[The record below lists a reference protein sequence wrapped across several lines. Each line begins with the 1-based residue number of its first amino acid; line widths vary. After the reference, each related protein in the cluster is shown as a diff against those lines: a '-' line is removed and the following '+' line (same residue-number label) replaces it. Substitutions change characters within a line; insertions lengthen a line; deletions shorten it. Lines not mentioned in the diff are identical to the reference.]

1 MKYKTLLLI
10 VILISLSAG
19 LPAQT
24 RPLAI
29 NDLTIHSDN
38 TKYTYIGKGIA
49 EMIAVELRKSPGIQL
64 IEREKRTQ
72 LVEEMSFS
80 LSGLTDSEQQLEI
93 GKMLSARYVIFGDII
108 DMDREMLIS
117 LRMIEVETGE
127 IVWNEKLT
135 EELSRYDYIS
145 GYFAESILS
154 YMDAEVSST
163 TVVKAEQTAEK
174 SEEVVVALSRAIDH
188 YDKQETEK
196 ARKELGA
203 AKALDPESETVEYY
217 LSKLVVNTTRFKVLM
232 EPYFSYQNP
241 AFLGIIRTDMFFF
254 SGTIPPA
261 YTITNINKNQVE
273 GINMTSFGADKYI
286 SEQTWNGYEGYAFP
300 IGSRMGLRITTT
312 HCGFSD
318 RRWEGS
324 YDDGP
329 VTTTGRNSMGG
340 IIDLGYAL
348 KERWALGFG
357 AGLFSMSK
365 EDMGPKAAIIAPDRA
380 VLSLN
385 LGVLY
390 RRPDES
396 LIVDSRLGYNSDT
409 YETIDEVTL
418 LEDKEV
424 MSPILL
430 ENTLTL
436 SLNDRRTFLLVKQ
449 INNVCFD
456 RTYYYATIMP
466 AVEHFLTDWV
476 SFRGG
481 IEGSFSIL
489 NDSAQIGYGILGG
502 FTLRYPKWG
511 LECDF
516 NVTYRLRP
524 SRAVEELL
532 YKDLVIL
539 MNITLNDVFI
549 SRE

>member
-10 VILISLSAG
+10 VILISLAAG

-72 LVEEMSFS
+72 IVEEMSFS

-135 EELSRYDYIS
+135 EKLSRYDYIS

-163 TVVKAEQTAEK
+163 TVVKAEQAAEK
-174 SEEVVVALSRAIDH
+174 SEEVVVSLSKAIDH

-196 ARKELGA
+196 ARKELGV

-217 LSKLVVNTTRFKVLM
+217 LSKLVVNTTKFKVLM

-261 YTITNINKNQVE
+261 YTITNIMENQVE
-273 GINMTSFGADKYI
+273 GINMTSFGDDKYI
-286 SEQTWNGYEGYAFP
+286 SEQTWDGYEGYAFP
-300 IGSRMGLRITTT
+300 IGSRTGLRITTT

-318 RRWEGS
+318 RRWEGD
-324 YDDGP
+324 YDDGYIS
-329 VTTTGRNSMGG
+329 TGRTSNGA
-340 IIDLGYAL
+340 IIDFGYAL
-348 KERWALGFG
+348 NERWALGFG
-357 AGLFSMSK
+357 AGLFLVQK
-365 EDMGPKAAIIAPDRA
+365 EDSRHIE
-380 VLSLN
+380 VLTNWDKEVFTLN

-396 LIVDSRLGYNSDT
+396 LIIDSRLGYNSDT

-436 SLNDRRTFLLVKQ
+436 SLNDRRTFFLVKQ

-456 RTYYYATIMP
+456 RTYYYATLMP

-481 IEGSFSIL
+481 IECSFSLL
-489 NDSAQIGYGILGG
+489 NDSALIGYGILGG
-502 FTLRYPKWG
+502 FTLRNNKRRFEFD
-511 LECDF
+511 L

-532 YKDLVIL
+532 YKDLVML
-539 MNITLNDVFI
+539 MNITLNDLFI